1 MKVIIK
7 LLAKAT
13 VIWKLDWKI
22 CSLDD
27 SFKWLGSWCWLLI
40 GGLISSSCGLLY
52 KIAEISSWHGSWL
65 PPEWEFQKPRQ
76 KQQCDLWQCS
86 ALSLL
91 LAHTPTLSVREITQ
105 GLVYQKARITEGH
118 LEVWIPQLPCDFY
131 YCCWV
136 VGHQNC
142 YVFAKNIFYSYCSY
156 NLLFVLNVLQFYL
169 FLLIFLCFIV
179 TLENEKS

>member
-1 MKVIIK
+1 MTFIIK

-22 CSLDD
+22 FSLDD
-27 SFKWLGSWCWLLI
+27 SLKWLGSWYWLLI

-65 PPEWEFQKPRQ
+65 PPKWEFQKPRQ

-91 LAHTPTLSVREITQ
+91 LAHTPTLSVRGITQ

-136 VGHQNC
+136 VGHQNAAMQKC
-142 YVFAKNIFYSYCSY
+142 IWLFELQISLDIKWIPFILLEITFGEWLQLSDFYQC
-156 NLLFVLNVLQFYL
+156 
-169 FLLIFLCFIV
+169 
-179 TLENEKS
+179 